1 MLRIQFDGLTI
12 ELGRDRSA
20 PVTNLLHAA
29 IPYLFNLLR
38 NHGISLESFMDDPPP
53 SAREPGPN

>member
-20 PVTNLLHAA
+20 APTAMFAAAMPYVMDWLHRRGFAKFFSDDDDKPRAA
-29 IPYLFNLLR
+29 
-38 NHGISLESFMDDPPP
+38 DP
-53 SAREPGPN
+53 N